1 MNRFIHFLIIAT
13 SVILIGSLGSLFQ
26 SGIDVSLQ
34 LFIERIVMTV
44 TSLFDFSQLTYESPA
59 GSGIERSIFP
69 FIFEYYG
76 YSLFILLAGFCSALL
91 AAFLLTYFTFFVSPS
106 IREGIK
112 KAVGLLEAIPDILI
126 IVVVQLAFIALYR
139 KTGILLFEVVGAFE
153 RPIILPL
160 VTFAILPSLFLY
172 RIMLLDFEEEWS
184 RPYVELARGK
194 GMTKGRILI
203 KHIMRNSLVSLVNH
217 SKSLILLLLTNLVML
232 EVIFNLYGITW
243 FIITYISGQVVI
255 FSVLIIFIPLY
266 ITEAFVRRIITHF
279 TGEEVPR

>member
-172 RIMLLDFEEEWS
+172 RIMLLDFEEEWL

-194 GMTKGRILI
+194 GMTKGRVLI

>member
-1 MNRFIHFLIIAT
+1 MKGFTHFLMITFSI
-13 SVILIGSLGSLFQ
+13 ILIGSFASLFQ
-26 SGIDVSLQ
+26 SGLDVSIQ
-34 LFIERIVMTV
+34 LFIERVRMKV
-44 TSLFDFSQLTYESPA
+44 TSLIDFSQLTYESPA

-69 FIFEYYG
+69 LIFEYYG
-76 YSLFILLAGFCSALL
+76 YSLFILLAGFCLALL
-91 AAFLLTYFTFFVSPS
+91 AALLLTYLTFFVSPS

-112 KAVGLLEAIPDILI
+112 KTVGLLEAIPDILI

-194 GMTKGRILI
+194 GITKGRILI
-203 KHIMRNSLVSLVNH
+203 KHITRNSLLSLVNH

-232 EVIFNLYGITW
+232 EIIFNLYGITW

-255 FSVLIIFIPLY
+255 FSVLMIFIPLY
-266 ITEAFVRRIITHF
+266 ITESFVRRIITHF